1 VKYIIFFFLLV
12 FSNICLATN
21 DLDKELLKYY
31 KKNDVKINFNMVDD
45 YTFVRR
51 LYIDV
56 AGRIPTTKEIAEFI
70 DDKKSEKK
78 NRLVEKLVYSEDYT
92 NNFYNLFADI
102 LRIKPER
109 LADNIQ
115 MRGYPY
121 MEYVRDSL
129 RSDKSWNT
137 WVKEMLTAT
146 GRPTDNGATGY
157 LLRDDGMVLDNLA
170 LTTNIFIGKSISCAQ
185 CHDDPFS
192 DYTQKQF
199 YELAA
204 FFNNENR
211 EFRKNYKDI
220 LKTVDEQI
228 KQITKTERID
238 NNVRQLMGANLLNIQ
253 NNQNKQLKYPFD
265 YKYPNAKP
273 NEIVITQTLDSKYK
287 NSVDRRPDFSQWLT
301 THSDFSYALVVR
313 LWQHLIGNNMV
324 YPQPISDFDL
334 THIKNTEILIFLGK
348 YFEQNNYSIKSLVR
362 IIVQSDFYSRPI
374 YTGDRENYKYQGPVI
389 RRMTSHQVWDSL
401 LTLVIEDTNYTRIS
415 FDEYSKLFEI
425 DWNTVSGEK
434 LLKQVVAIREW
445 ENKLDKNI
453 LRYKNIDLVRS
464 CFNLKPN
471 NFVSLFL
478 KEFGAS
484 ERILLDTHTENGTIT
499 QLLTLMNSGLS
510 GLIVDKKSQIMQ
522 SKNKNLIFMSVMTRP
537 INILERPVIER
548 LNNDDLVWVLLNSH
562 EFFFRK

>member
-1 VKYIIFFFLLV
+1 M

-121 MEYVRDSL
+121 MEYIRDSL

-211 EFRKNYKDI
+211 ELRKNYKDI

-287 NSVDRRPDFSQWLT
+287 NSVDKRPDFSQWLT

-362 IIVQSDFYSRPI
+362 IIVQSDFYSKPI
-374 YTGDRENYKYQGPVI
+374 YTGDREHYKYQGSVI

-510 GLIVDKKSQIMQ
+510 GLIVDKKSQVMQ
-522 SKNKNLIFMSVMTRP
+522 SKNKNLIFMFVMTRP

>member
-1 VKYIIFFFLLV
+1 V

>member
-1 VKYIIFFFLLV
+1 
-12 FSNICLATN
+12 
-21 DLDKELLKYY
+21 
-31 KKNDVKINFNMVDD
+31 
-45 YTFVRR
+45 
-51 LYIDV
+51 
-56 AGRIPTTKEIAEFI
+56 
-70 DDKKSEKK
+70 
-78 NRLVEKLVYSEDYT
+78 
-92 NNFYNLFADI
+92 
-102 LRIKPER
+102 
-109 LADNIQ
+109 
-115 MRGYPY
+115 
-121 MEYVRDSL
+121 
-129 RSDKSWNT
+129 
-137 WVKEMLTAT
+137 
-146 GRPTDNGATGY
+146 
-157 LLRDDGMVLDNLA
+157 
-170 LTTNIFIGKSISCAQ
+170 
-185 CHDDPFS
+185 
-192 DYTQKQF
+192 
-199 YELAA
+199 
-204 FFNNENR
+204 
-211 EFRKNYKDI
+211 
-220 LKTVDEQI
+220 
-228 KQITKTERID
+228 
-238 NNVRQLMGANLLNIQ
+238 
-253 NNQNKQLKYPFD
+253 
-265 YKYPNAKP
+265 
-273 NEIVITQTLDSKYK
+273 
-287 NSVDRRPDFSQWLT
+287 
-301 THSDFSYALVVR
+301 
-313 LWQHLIGNNMV
+313 MV

-478 KEFGAS
+478 REFGAS

-510 GLIVDKKSQIMQ
+510 GLIVDKKSQVMQ
-522 SKNKNLIFMSVMTRP
+522 SKNKNLIFMSIMTRP

>member
-1 VKYIIFFFLLV
+1 M